1 MLSSLEN
8 KILGSLYGFAIGD
21 AMGATM
27 EFQEKITDESKK
39 IKDLIGGGWLNLSPG
54 ETTDDTQMSVC
65 VLKALMEQANDPE
78 KKFMDLVTKNFIDW
92 FDSNPKDIGNTC
104 AKVLRVAKIL
114 LDDGN
119 DIHYVADKMKL
130 IAFDVNALDVKS
142 LGNGALMRAL
152 PCALFDKLLENLDQ
166 AFMTHNNVSQETC
179 IITYDALIK
188 HLLVPDNQLCY
199 YYALYP
205 INKIKEPMEP
215 TGCVINTM
223 NNACYYALNC
233 NSFEE
238 CIINVVN
245 DGGDADT
252 IAAIAGS
259 IAGARFG
266 YDNIPKRWKE
276 VFKTNPL
283 NYETIELFEKVPEVL
298 DKLKVY

>member
-65 VLKALMEQANDPE
+65 VLKALMEQANNPE
-78 KKFMDLVTKNFIDW
+78 KKFMDLVAKNFIDW

-104 AKVLRVAKIL
+104 ARVLRVAKTL
-114 LDDGN
+114 LDEGN
-119 DIHYVADKMKL
+119 EIHYVAGKMKL
-130 IAFDVNALDVKS
+130 IAFDVKALGD
-142 LGNGALMRAL
+142 GALMRAL
-152 PCALFDKLLENLDQ
+152 PCALFNKIWKNLDQ

-188 HLLVPDNQLCY
+188 HLLVPVSPLCFSY
-199 YYALYP
+199 GLHS
-205 INKIKEPMEP
+205 IFKIKEPMEP

-238 CIINVVN
+238 CIINAVN

-259 IAGARFG
+259 IAGAIFG
-266 YDNIPKRWKE
+266 YDSIPKRWKE